1 MATFALS
8 FNDNMLSV
16 AAMDDIETGGK
27 QEHHGVGHRERLCR
41 RLFDGGPDA
50 LLDHELIEYLLAL
63 AIPRRDTKPL
73 AKQLLTEFGSIGGL
87 LTADSEALKRVNG
100 MGETRIAALK
110 IAHAAALRLIKS
122 QVRDQPVMSS
132 WQALPGYSSEEQRVG
147 KDGARRG

>member
-8 FNDNMLSV
+8 FNDNMLSG

-27 QEHHGVGHRERLCR
+27 QEHHGVGHRERLRR

-73 AKQLLTEFGSIGGL
+73 AKQLLTEF
-87 LTADSEALKRVNG
+87 R
-100 MGETRIAALK
+100 
-110 IAHAAALRLIKS
+110 
-122 QVRDQPVMSS
+122 
-132 WQALPGYSSEEQRVG
+132 SEERRVG
-147 KDGARRG
+147 TEFVSTCRSRWWAYN